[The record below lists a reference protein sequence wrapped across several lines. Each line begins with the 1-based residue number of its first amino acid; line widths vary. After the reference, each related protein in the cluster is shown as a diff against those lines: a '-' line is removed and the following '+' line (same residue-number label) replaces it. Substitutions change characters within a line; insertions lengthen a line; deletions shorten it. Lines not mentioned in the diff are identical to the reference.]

1 MTLTN
6 EPKTL
11 DDKIKVNQAQYDLD
25 REAVKVSAWSSKE
38 LDKHEHLT
46 GEDLGYKPRI
56 VEQTKFEYSPLGK
69 VFNKVLKKDDK
80 VSEFNKYNNNLMY
93 SSKHNFNKSSVSNFN
108 EIYLIL

>member
-1 MTLTN
+1 M
-6 EPKTL
+6 
-11 DDKIKVNQAQYDLD
+11 
-25 REAVKVSAWSSKE
+25 
-38 LDKHEHLT
+38 T

-80 VSEFNKYNNNLMY
+80 VSEANKYNNNLMY
-93 SSKHNFNKSSVSNFN
+93 SSKHNFNKSSVSSFN

>member
-1 MTLTN
+1 M
-6 EPKTL
+6 
-11 DDKIKVNQAQYDLD
+11 
-25 REAVKVSAWSSKE
+25 
-38 LDKHEHLT
+38 T

-80 VSEFNKYNNNLMY
+80 VSEANKYNNSLMY
-93 SSKHNFNKSSVSNFN
+93 SSKHNFNKSSVSIFN